1 MNTPIYRPMTINDY
15 DAACSLWSRVEGMS
29 LGASDT
35 REQIERFLQ
44 RNPGLSLVLEVD
56 GTIVGTIL
64 CGHDCRRGYIYHL
77 AVDAEHRRLGIGSAL
92 VASGI
97 GLLKDCGIVKCTIL
111 VYRTN
116 EAGSR
121 FWERMGWRRRGD
133 IDAFSLSLHEDRCET
148 C

>member
-15 DAACSLWSRVEGMS
+15 DAAYALWLRVEGMS

-35 REQIERFLQ
+35 REQIARFLEK
-44 RNPGLSLVLEVD
+44 NHGLSLVAEVG

-64 CGHDCRRGYIYHL
+64 CSHDCRRGYIYHL
-77 AVDAEHRRLGIGSAL
+77 AVDAEHRGRGIGSAL
-92 VASGI
+92 VTSGI
-97 GLLKDCGIVKCTIL
+97 GMLKGCGIVKCTIL

-116 EAGSR
+116 EAGTR
-121 FWERMGWRRRGD
+121 FWERMGWHRRGD
-133 IDAFSLSLHEDRCET
+133 IDAFSLSLQEDRCQT